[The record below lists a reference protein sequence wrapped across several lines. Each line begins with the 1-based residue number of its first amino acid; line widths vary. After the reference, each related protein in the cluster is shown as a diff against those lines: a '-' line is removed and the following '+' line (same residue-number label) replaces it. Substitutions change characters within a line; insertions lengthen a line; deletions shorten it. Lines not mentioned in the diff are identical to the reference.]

1 VTSTAL
7 AADLQTSVADNRR
20 AVGAFL
26 ADARAVPPTRWAH
39 PRAPGKWSPGQVTE
53 HVALAYELSRGLLHG
68 SFPGKAAPRILRP
81 FIRAFFLTPVLKRGR
96 FGPGNK
102 SPEPFRPTGSP
113 ASPEALTARLEAA
126 AGAFETDLAAA
137 ARSGQDSIDHPFFG
151 QVPLAEYARLQAIH
165 TQHHR
170 GQLSPAAP

>member
-1 VTSTAL
+1 MTSTAL

-102 SPEPFRPTGSP
+102 SPEPFRPTGS
-113 ASPEALTARLEAA
+113 
-126 AGAFETDLAAA
+126 DLAAA